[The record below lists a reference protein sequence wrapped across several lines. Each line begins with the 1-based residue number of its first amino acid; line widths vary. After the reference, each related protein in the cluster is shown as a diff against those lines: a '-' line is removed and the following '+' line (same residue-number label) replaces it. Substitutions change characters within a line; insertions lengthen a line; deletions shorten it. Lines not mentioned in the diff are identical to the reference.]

1 MIFLSEMMAVIFMV
15 LRENEMK
22 CLSNHPNRKFC
33 FDTCLAILKFV
44 GIAPIAL
51 FAACSLSH
59 ADDKKD
65 YPDKPIKM
73 VVPYVAGGAAD
84 ITARLLAQSISQ
96 SLNQTVIVDN
106 KPGANG
112 NIGSEFVAKA
122 APDGYTLLLTA
133 SGPLVVNPVLYKK
146 SPFDPLKDFS
156 PISLVISYQY
166 AVVVPVASAIKN
178 LSELLSEAKKNPKA
192 VSYGSTGIG
201 GGGHLAGELLG
212 LLAKVEMT
220 HVPYK
225 GAAPA
230 LADLLG
236 GQLSF
241 TFEPLVTAT
250 PLIKAGKLRA
260 FAVSSN
266 KRSKA
271 LPNLPTLAEMGY
283 DGYDISQFQGLL
295 APAGTDLAVVNRLN
309 LEVLKALKLP
319 NVIKRLVEDGGN
331 EIVGSTPQEFT
342 HQIQADLKLYGKL
355 INDAKIQSD

>member
-1 MIFLSEMMAVIFMV
+1 MQNFYAVKISRINWMKKYSQSLFLMLCTWIICAMV
-15 LRENEMK
+15 SSR
-22 CLSNHPNRKFC
+22 PVQ
-33 FDTCLAILKFV
+33 AQ
-44 GIAPIAL
+44 
-51 FAACSLSH
+51 
-59 ADDKKD
+59 DKKD

-84 ITARLLAQSISQ
+84 ITARLLAQSMSQ
-96 SLNQTVIVDN
+96 NLNQTVIVDN

-112 NIGSEFVAKA
+112 NIGAEFVAKS

-146 SPFDPLKDFS
+146 APFDSVRDFS

-166 AVVVPVASAIKN
+166 AVVVPASSPIKN
-178 LSELLSEAKKNPKA
+178 LAELIADAKRNPKA
-192 VSYGSTGIG
+192 ISYGSTGIG
-201 GGGHLAGELLG
+201 GGGHLAGELLA
-212 LLAKVEMT
+212 LMAKVDMT
-220 HVPYK
+220 HIPYK

-260 FAVSSN
+260 FAVSSS

-271 LPNLPTLAEMGY
+271 LSNLPALAELGF

-295 APAGTDLAVVNRLN
+295 APVGTDSAIITKLN
-309 LEVLKALKLP
+309 LEVLKALKMP

-331 EIVGSTPQEFT
+331 EIVGSSPQEFT
-342 HQIQADLKLYGKL
+342 HQIQSDLKLYGKL

>member
-1 MIFLSEMMAVIFMV
+1 MMFFNSNDQIIFSLNPMTNILRLKVNSTNV
-15 LRENEMK
+15 LGYGLFSLE
-22 CLSNHPNRKFC
+22 F
-33 FDTCLAILKFV
+33 F
-44 GIAPIAL
+44 IAL
-51 FAACSLSH
+51 LLGLNFFSAAH
-59 ADDKKD
+59 AQERKD

-84 ITARLLAQSISQ
+84 ITARLLAQSLSQ
-96 SLNQTVIVDN
+96 SMNQAVIVDN

-112 NIGSEFVAKA
+112 NIGAEYVAKA
-122 APDGYTLLLTA
+122 APDGYTVLLTA

-146 SPFDPLKDFS
+146 SPFDPVKDFS

-166 AVVVPVASAIKN
+166 AVVVPTQSPIKN
-178 LSELLSEAKKNPKA
+178 LLELVAEAKRNPKSI
-192 VSYGSTGIG
+192 SYGSTGIG
-201 GGGHLAGELLG
+201 GGGHLAGELLA
-212 LLAKVEMT
+212 LQAKVEMT

-260 FAVSSN
+260 FAVSSA

-271 LPNLPTLAEMGY
+271 LANLPTLAELGY
-283 DGYDISQFQGLL
+283 EGYDISQFQGLL
-295 APAGTDLAVVNRLN
+295 APSGTDSAVINKLN

-319 NVIKRLVEDGGN
+319 QVIKRLVDDGGN
-331 EIVGSTPQEFT
+331 EIVGSSPQEFT
-342 HQIQADLKLYGKL
+342 HQIQSDLKLYGKL
-355 INDAKIQSD
+355 INDAKIQAE

>member
-1 MIFLSEMMAVIFMV
+1 MQNFYGVEISKINLMKPSHVSIFLV
-15 LRENEMK
+15 LCAWIICAM
-22 CLSNHPNRKFC
+22 LSSVQ
-33 FDTCLAILKFV
+33 AQ
-44 GIAPIAL
+44 
-51 FAACSLSH
+51 
-59 ADDKKD
+59 DKKD

-84 ITARLLAQSISQ
+84 ITARLLAQSLSQ

-112 NIGSEFVAKA
+112 NIGAEFVAKS
-122 APDGYTLLLTA
+122 APDGHTLLLTA

-146 SPFDPLKDFS
+146 APFDSVRDFS

-166 AVVVPVASAIKN
+166 AVVVPTLSPIKN
-178 LSELLSEAKKNPKA
+178 LAELIAEAKRSPKA
-192 VSYGSTGIG
+192 ISYGSTGIG
-201 GGGHLAGELLG
+201 GGGHLAGELLA
-212 LLAKVEMT
+212 LLTKVDMT
-220 HVPYK
+220 HIPYK

-260 FAVSSN
+260 FAVSSS

-271 LPNLPTLAEMGY
+271 LPNLPALAELGF

-295 APAGTDLAVVNRLN
+295 APVGTDSAIIHKLY
-309 LEVLKALKLP
+309 LEVLKALKMP

-331 EIVGSTPQEFT
+331 EIVGSSPQEFT

-355 INDAKIQSD
+355 ISDAKIQSD

>member
-1 MIFLSEMMAVIFMV
+1 MQNFYDVEISQINLMKPSHVSIFLV
-15 LRENEMK
+15 LCAWIICAM
-22 CLSNHPNRKFC
+22 LSS
-33 FDTCLAILKFV
+33 V
-44 GIAPIAL
+44 
-51 FAACSLSH
+51 H
-59 ADDKKD
+59 AQDKKD

-84 ITARLLAQSISQ
+84 ITARLLAQSLSQ
-96 SLNQTVIVDN
+96 SFNQTVIVDN

-112 NIGSEFVAKA
+112 NIGAEFVAKS

-146 SPFDPLKDFS
+146 APFDSVRDFS
-156 PISLVISYQY
+156 PISLVVSYQY
-166 AVVVPVASAIKN
+166 AVVVPTLSPIKN
-178 LSELLSEAKKNPKA
+178 LAELIAEAKRSPKA
-192 VSYGSTGIG
+192 ISYGSTGIG
-201 GGGHLAGELLG
+201 GGGHLAGELLA
-212 LLAKVEMT
+212 LLAKVDMT
-220 HVPYK
+220 HIPYK

-260 FAVSSN
+260 FAVSSS

-271 LPNLPTLAEMGY
+271 LANLPALAELGF

-295 APAGTDLAVVNRLN
+295 APVGTDSAIIHKLY
-309 LEVLKALKLP
+309 LEVLKALKMP

-331 EIVGSTPQEFT
+331 EIVGSSPQEFT

-355 INDAKIQSD
+355 ISDAKIQSD

>member
-1 MIFLSEMMAVIFMV
+1 MQNFYAVKISRINWMKKYSQSLFFMLCTWIICAMV
-15 LRENEMK
+15 SSR
-22 CLSNHPNRKFC
+22 PVQ
-33 FDTCLAILKFV
+33 AQ
-44 GIAPIAL
+44 
-51 FAACSLSH
+51 
-59 ADDKKD
+59 DKKD

-84 ITARLLAQSISQ
+84 ITARLLAQSMSQ
-96 SLNQTVIVDN
+96 NLNQTVIVDN

-112 NIGSEFVAKA
+112 NIGAEFVAKS

-146 SPFDPLKDFS
+146 APFDSVRDFS

-166 AVVVPVASAIKN
+166 AVVVPASSPIKN
-178 LSELLSEAKKNPKA
+178 LAELIADAKRNPKSI
-192 VSYGSTGIG
+192 SYGSTGIG
-201 GGGHLAGELLG
+201 GGGHLAGELLA
-212 LLAKVEMT
+212 LMAKVDMT
-220 HVPYK
+220 HIPYK

-260 FAVSSN
+260 FAVSSS

-271 LPNLPTLAEMGY
+271 LSNLPALSELGF

-295 APAGTDLAVVNRLN
+295 APVGTDSAIITKLN
-309 LEVLKALKLP
+309 LEVLKALKMP

-331 EIVGSTPQEFT
+331 EIVGSSPQEFT
-342 HQIQADLKLYGKL
+342 HQIQSDLKLYGKL

>member
-1 MIFLSEMMAVIFMV
+1 MGLNHMKYALSLME
-15 LRENEMK
+15 
-22 CLSNHPNRKFC
+22 S
-33 FDTCLAILKFV
+33 FV
-44 GIAPIAL
+44 PLLLISSFFSGVNAQER
-51 FAACSLSH
+51 
-59 ADDKKD
+59 KD

-96 SLNQTVIVDN
+96 NLNQSVIVDN

-112 NIGSEFVAKA
+112 NIGAEYVAKA
-122 APDGYTLLLTA
+122 APDGYTILLTA

-146 SPFDPLKDFS
+146 SPFDPVRDFS

-166 AVVVPVASAIKN
+166 AVVVPTQSPIKS
-178 LSELLSEAKKNPKA
+178 LSELVTEAKRNPKSI
-192 VSYGSTGIG
+192 SYGSTGIG
-201 GGGHLAGELLG
+201 GGGHLAGELLA
-212 LLAKVEMT
+212 LQAKVEMT

-260 FAVSSN
+260 FAVSSG

-271 LPNLPTLAEMGY
+271 LAQLPTLAELGY
-283 DGYDISQFQGLL
+283 EGYDISQFQGLL
-295 APAGTDLAVVNRLN
+295 APAGTDSSVINKLN

-319 NVIKRLVEDGGN
+319 QVIKRLVEDGGN
-331 EIVGSTPQEFT
+331 EIVGSTPQEFA
-342 HQIQADLKLYGKL
+342 HQIQSDLKLYGKL
-355 INDAKIQSD
+355 IADAKIQAE

>member
-1 MIFLSEMMAVIFMV
+1 MIFLV
-15 LRENEMK
+15 LRENDMK
-22 CLSNHPNRKFC
+22 SLFNHTNRKFC
-33 FDTCLAILKFV
+33 FHLCRGIIKHLGLAPMV
-44 GIAPIAL
+44 L
-51 FAACSLSH
+51 FALSTLSH
-59 ADDKKD
+59 AQDRKD

-96 SLNQTVIVDN
+96 SMNQTVIVDN

-122 APDGYTLLLTA
+122 SPDGYTLLLTA

-146 SPFDPLKDFS
+146 SPFDPIKDFS

-166 AVVVPVASAIKN
+166 AVVVPTASGIKN
-178 LSELLSEAKKNPKA
+178 LSDLLSEAKKNPKA

-220 HVPYK
+220 HIPYK

-260 FAVSSN
+260 FAVSSS

-271 LPNLPTLAEMGY
+271 LPTLPTLAEMGY

-295 APAGTDLAVVNRLN
+295 APAGTDLAIINRLHS
-309 LEVLKALKLP
+309 EVLKALKLP

>member
-1 MIFLSEMMAVIFMV
+1 LGKDDEVGENPSTVKKVILGNSHSILMPQFISMKTFFSLKQFLLLNLLMV
-15 LRENEMK
+15 
-22 CLSNHPNRKFC
+22 
-33 FDTCLAILKFV
+33 AFV
-44 GIAPIAL
+44 FGL
-51 FAACSLSH
+51 H
-59 ADDKKD
+59 AQDKKD
-65 YPDKPIKM
+65 YPDRPIKM

-84 ITARLLAQSISQ
+84 ITARLLAQSMSQ

-112 NIGSEFVAKA
+112 NIGAEFVAKSPA
-122 APDGYTLLLTA
+122 DGYTLLLTA

-146 SPFDPLKDFS
+146 SPFDPIKDFS

-166 AVVVPVASAIKN
+166 AVVVPTQSPIKG
-178 LSELLSEAKKNPKA
+178 LTELVLEARKTPKA
-192 VSYGSTGIG
+192 ISYGSTGIG
-201 GGGHLAGELLG
+201 GGGHLAGELLA
-212 LLAKVEMT
+212 LMAKVEMT

-260 FAVSSN
+260 FAVSSA

-271 LPNLPTLAEMGY
+271 LPAIPTLAELGY
-283 DGYDISQFQGLL
+283 EGYDISQFQGLL
-295 APAGTDLAVVNRLN
+295 APSGTDSLIINKLHSEVV
-309 LEVLKALKLP
+309 KALKLP
-319 NVIKRLVEDGGN
+319 NVIKRLVDDGGN
-331 EIVGSTPQEFT
+331 EIVGGSPQEFT

-355 INDAKIQSD
+355 ISDAKIQSE

>member
-1 MIFLSEMMAVIFMV
+1 MQNFYAVKISRINWMKKYSKPLFFMLCTWIICAMV
-15 LRENEMK
+15 SSR
-22 CLSNHPNRKFC
+22 PVQ
-33 FDTCLAILKFV
+33 AQ
-44 GIAPIAL
+44 
-51 FAACSLSH
+51 
-59 ADDKKD
+59 DKKD

-84 ITARLLAQSISQ
+84 ITARLLAQSMSQ
-96 SLNQTVIVDN
+96 NLNQTVIVDN

-112 NIGSEFVAKA
+112 NIGAEFVAKS

-146 SPFDPLKDFS
+146 APFDSVRDFS

-166 AVVVPVASAIKN
+166 AVVVPASSPIKN
-178 LSELLSEAKKNPKA
+178 LAELISEAKRNPKSI
-192 VSYGSTGIG
+192 SYGSTGIG
-201 GGGHLAGELLG
+201 GGGHLAGELLA
-212 LLAKVEMT
+212 LMAKVDMT
-220 HVPYK
+220 HIPYK

-260 FAVSSN
+260 FAVSSS

-271 LPNLPTLAEMGY
+271 LSNLPALAELGF

-295 APAGTDLAVVNRLN
+295 APVGTDSAIITRLN
-309 LEVLKALKLP
+309 LEVLKALKMP

-331 EIVGSTPQEFT
+331 EIVGSSPQEFT
-342 HQIQADLKLYGKL
+342 HQIQSDLKLYGKL

>member
-1 MIFLSEMMAVIFMV
+1 MNCLVNDPIKKNHIDACRELLKYAVLVSIV
-15 LRENEMK
+15 LFSL
-22 CLSNHPNRKFC
+22 C
-33 FDTCLAILKFV
+33 A
-44 GIAPIAL
+44 
-51 FAACSLSH
+51 LSH
-59 ADDKKD
+59 AQDKKE

-112 NIGSEFVAKA
+112 NIGSEFVAKSV
-122 APDGYTLLLTA
+122 PDGYTLLLTA

-146 SPFDPLKDFS
+146 SPFDPIKDFS

-166 AVVVPVASAIKN
+166 AVVVPTASAIKN
-178 LSELLSEAKKNPKA
+178 LSELLTEAKKNPKA

-236 GQLSF
+236 GQLSY

-271 LPNLPTLAEMGY
+271 LPNLPTLAEMGF

-295 APAGTDLAVVNRLN
+295 APAGTDLAIVNRLN
-309 LEVLKALKLP
+309 VEVLKALKLP

-331 EIVGSTPQEFT
+331 EIVGSSPQEFT

-355 INDAKIQSD
+355 ISDAKIQSD